1 MGETRQQSLKRH
13 HDEVT
18 RGKAMHMFV
27 AQKMKL
33 GEICRELNLPVS
45 TVSAWFQRIPK
56 TNIRGRRRTDVMPV
70 EKPMGREELLDKYFA
85 TLDPSFLRRAVTA
98 QTITSGSVH
107 QNDEDDEE

>member
-1 MGETRQQSLKRH
+1 MGESKQQSLKRH

-33 GEICRELNLPVS
+33 GDICRELNLPVS

-56 TNIRGRRRTDVMPV
+56 THIRGRRRTDVQPV

-85 TLDPSFLRRAVTA
+85 TLDPSFLSRAVNA
-98 QTITSGSVH
+98 QTISSETVIP
-107 QNDEDDEE
+107 DEEDAE